1 MAIPNVS
8 LNDSVKIQNNPT
20 AVKQNTASIEMK
32 SPEDLQRQPQEDN
45 FNGKGLDKKKIITY
59 ASIGTVL
66 TTLVGIALD
75 FRFAEG
81 KHVKNLWRKLTGNA
95 HDIKPKSNETPNVSG
110 KADVNT
116 PNISDKPDVVQPKT
130 NVDVEPP
137 KADNIVH
144 ENKSEIDKQVKE
156 FFGQE
161 EKELAEIKKAKELS
175 NRNND
180 RWLKEQHRIK
190 EKEYSDFWNRAL
202 EEEEKYNRV
211 NFDVKIEDT
220 KLLGNN
226 IDLDWY
232 LGKFKQ
238 SDYTRDIL
246 QNCKDL
252 TFDSPNLKLLKDR
265 YNSDNIYDLGLRYA
279 IVANNTAKVRGNSTL
294 IREIPEI
301 FKGID
306 EKELLSKLDVLPS
319 LLESKKINTFT
330 IGGKKFQAELI
341 GSGCLSDVYKITDS
355 ANHQICYKYARDPYL
370 MNSGQGFYNEFAIL
384 NEANKAGVVDVPKLY
399 MGNPVGCYA
408 QNPNY
413 AGSTTKGAW
422 EIVELVKPNT
432 SVPSDGLK
440 LGEWLKGL
448 GLYHADIH
456 SGNYVGDKIVDLG
469 GIIDKAETVYLIRDE
484 AKEISWLLK
493 AYKNGKTS
501 KEIIEYIEKYSK

>member
-20 AVKQNTASIEMK
+20 AVKQNTASINMK

-95 HDIKPKSNETPNVSG
+95 QDIKPKSNETTNVNG

-116 PNISDKPDVVQPKT
+116 PNIPDKPDVVQPKT

-156 FFGQE
+156 FFEQE
-161 EKELAEIKKAKELS
+161 EKELAEIKEAKKLS
-175 NRNND
+175 D
-180 RWLKEQHRIK
+180 LKNEEWVREQHHLK
-190 EKEYSDFWNRAL
+190 EKEYSNFWNRTL

-211 NFDVKIEDT
+211 DFDVKIDDT
-220 KLLGNN
+220 THLGNN
-226 IDLDWY
+226 IDLDLY

-238 SDYTRDIL
+238 SKYTREAL
-246 QNCKDL
+246 QDCKDL

-265 YNSDNIYDLGLRYA
+265 YNLDNIYDLGLRYA

-301 FKGID
+301 FRGID
-306 EKELLSKLDVLPS
+306 EQELVSKLDVLPS
-319 LLESKKINTFT
+319 LLKSEKINTFT

-341 GSGCLSDVYKITDS
+341 GSGCLNDVYKITDS
-355 ANHQICYKYARDPYL
+355 ANNQICYKYARDPYL
-370 MNSGQGFYNEFAIL
+370 MNGGQGFYNEFAIL

-408 QNPNY
+408 YNPNY
-413 AGSTTKGAW
+413 NGGTTKGAW
-422 EIVELVKPNT
+422 EIVELVEPNT
-432 SVPSDGLK
+432 SVPSGGLM
-440 LGEWLKGL
+440 LEEWLKSL
-448 GLYHADIH
+448 RLYHGDLH
-456 SGNYVGDKIVDLG
+456 SGNSVGDKIVDLG
-469 GIIDKAETVYLIRDE
+469 GIIDKAKTVYLIRDE
-484 AKEISWLLK
+484 AKEIFWLLK

-501 KEIIEYIEKYSK
+501 KEIIEYIDKYSK